1 MQYKKINNLLGWLC
15 FAIASITYILTL
27 EPSVS
32 FWDCG
37 EFISCAYRL
46 QVAHQPG
53 YPLFAMLGKM
63 FSLLSFGNTAKVPYF
78 TNMGS
83 AIASGATIMFL
94 FWTITAL
101 AKKLVQN
108 KADEAIDQP
117 RMILIMGAG
126 LVGALAFTYTDTFWF
141 SAVETIVFALSSL
154 CTAVVF
160 WAILK
165 WDAHADEP
173 GADRWIVFI
182 AYVVGLSIGIHLLNL
197 LTIPAIAIVYYFR
210 RHKNVHVWSAIGAF
224 FIGVL
229 ILVFVQYGIRGY
241 TIEIAAY
248 FDLFFVNTLGFGFWS
263 GALFFFLIIIAVII
277 AGIWYSTKYNKPLLN
292 LAFLCVAFIYFGY
305 SSFAYIPIRGTAN
318 PDLNNSHPDNAF
330 ILYGYLNR
338 VQYGETPLLYGQ
350 YFDAKVTDQTEGS
363 TIYRKGKTKYEDAGK
378 KQNYV
383 YDHTTFLP
391 RMYSSEGQD
400 PQFYR
405 EWLQMADQQ
414 APGGWDNLKWAASW
428 QIYQMYVRYFMW
440 NFVGRFNDEDGQQT
454 MGGFH
459 GYTDGDWTTGI
470 FDGAKHLPKT
480 VVGGPKIPGQGIQL
494 GNTYTP
500 LYALPFLIGLCGC
513 IYHFQRKKRDA
524 LVVLLLFFFTG
535 LAIVLYVN
543 QPSIQP
549 RERDYSYV
557 GSFYAF
563 AIWIGLGV
571 IALAELIRIKA
582 SAQGAAIGATAI
594 CLLAAPVLLASKEWK
609 DHDRSTK
616 MTPHDMAYDYL
627 ISCPPNAILFTYG
640 DNDTYS
646 LWYDQEVEG
655 IRPDVRIVN
664 LSLFTG
670 DWYIQQMQGKM
681 NKSAP
686 LPITM
691 PYDKYK
697 EGVRDIIYF
706 YDQKMAGGDSVK
718 DIFDFISSDDQ
729 RTMGK
734 FVKDGGFAT
743 YDQIQSVIN
752 STTPP
757 NATQAQKD
765 SVKQVVNDRLSGP
778 YMNYLPTKDFKIN
791 INADDVLKNHVIT
804 PDQKDRL
811 ASTIEWKY
819 TSNYVT
825 KENLAMLDILAHNNW
840 VRPICFT
847 TTIGQENLIGLQ
859 PYLYKEGFT
868 YHLIPFKP
876 DTTTKDQL
884 GKINSLVMYD
894 NMMNKFKYGN
904 FKNAK
909 YLDHES
915 TTMFYPVMI
924 STFLDLAQGLIKDGH
939 KDLAIKVLHKYDEVM
954 PDINPGLEVADRKII
969 MGQTAYELSDM
980 ALGNKFFNSVD
991 SYLTDQLDYNYE
1003 QMQSNSSGFNS
1014 RDVQYAISF
1023 INGMV
1028 GVTGDNH
1035 QTALNTKLKAQL
1047 TDYEAKFSA
1056 ILQQQRQ
1063 Q

>member
-15 FAIASITYILTL
+15 FAIASLTYILTL

-53 YPLFAMLGKM
+53 YPMFAMLGKV
-63 FSLLSFGNTAKVPYF
+63 FSLLSFGNNAKVPYF
-78 TNMGS
+78 TNLMS

-94 FWTITAL
+94 FWSITAI
-101 AKKLVQN
+101 AKKMLAGKPGDPEDQN
-108 KADEAIDQP
+108 RI
-117 RMILIMGAG
+117 ILIMGAG

-141 SAVETIVFALSSL
+141 SAVETIVFALSML

-173 GADRWIVFI
+173 GADKWLVFI
-182 AYVVGLSIGIHLLNL
+182 AYIIGLSIGIHLLNL
-197 LTIPAIAIVYYFR
+197 LTIPAIAMVYYFR
-210 RHKNVHVWSAIGAF
+210 RGKNISVSGAIGTF
-224 FIGVL
+224 LIGVL

-241 TIEIAAY
+241 SIKIAAY
-248 FDLFFVNTLGFGFWS
+248 FDLFFVNSLGTGFWS
-263 GALFFFLIIIAVII
+263 GAFVWFLII
-277 AGIWYSTKYNKPLLN
+277 AGILVAGIIYSIRNKKPLMN
-292 LAFLCVAFIYFGY
+292 LAFLCISFVYLGY
-305 SSFAYIPIRGTAN
+305 SSFAYIPIRATAN

-330 ILYGYLNR
+330 TLYGYLNR
-338 VQYGETPLLYGQ
+338 IQYGEAPLLYGQ
-350 YFDAKVTDQTEGS
+350 YFDAKVIDQTEGS
-363 TIYRKGKTKYEDAGK
+363 TLYRKGKTSYENAGK
-378 KQNYV
+378 KTNYV

-405 EWLQMADQQ
+405 QWLQMDEGA
-414 APGGWDNLKWAASW
+414 APTFADNLKWLASW
-428 QIYQMYVRYFMW
+428 QVYQMYVRYFLW
-440 NFVGRFNDEDGQQT
+440 NFVGRYNDADGQQS
-454 MGGFH
+454 M
-459 GYTDGDWTTGI
+459 TGI
-470 FDGAKHLPKT
+470 DGNWTSGILDGGRHLPKS
-480 VVGGPKIPGQGIQL
+480 VVGGPKIPNQGIQL
-494 GNTYTP
+494 GTTYTP
-500 LYALPFLIGLCGC
+500 LYALPLIIGLLGA

-571 IALAELIRIKA
+571 IALAELIRVKL
-582 SAQGAAIGATAI
+582 SPKVAAILATVV
-594 CLLAAPVLLASKEWK
+594 CLLAAPVIMAKQEWK
-609 DHDRSTK
+609 AHDRSTK
-616 MTPHDMAYDYL
+616 MTPHDMAYNYL

-670 DWYIQQMQGKM
+670 DWYIRQMQGKM
-681 NKSAP
+681 NASEP

-697 EGVRDIIYF
+697 EGVRDVIYF
-706 YDQKMAGGDSVK
+706 DDKKIAGSVEVK
-718 DIFDFISSDDQ
+718 EVFDFISSDDKAAQ
-729 RTMGK
+729 
-734 FVKDGGFAT
+734 VQ
-743 YDQIQSVIN
+743 YQSG
-752 STTPP
+752 
-757 NATQAQKD
+757 D
-765 SVKQVVNDRLSGP
+765 YG
-778 YMNYLPTKDFKIN
+778 NYLPTKNFKIT
-791 INADDVLKNHVIT
+791 INPDDVLKNHVIT
-804 PDQKDRL
+804 PEQKDKL
-811 ASTIEWKY
+811 ASVMEWKY

-840 VRPICFT
+840 KRPICFT
-847 TTIGQENLIGLQ
+847 TTIGNENLIGLQ

-876 DTTTKDQL
+876 DTSTHDQL
-884 GKINSLVMYD
+884 GKINSLVMYN
-894 NMMNKFKYGN
+894 NMMTKFKYGN
-904 FKNAK
+904 FKTAK

-915 TTMFYPVMI
+915 TTMFYPVMVT
-924 STFLDLAQGLIKDGH
+924 TFLDLADGLVKDGH
-939 KDLAIKVLHKYDEVM
+939 PDLAIKALHKFDDVM
-954 PDINPGLEVADRKII
+954 PDINPGLEVADRKIF
-969 MGQTAYELSDM
+969 MAQTAYGLHDNVL
-980 ALGNKFFNSVD
+980 ANKFITSVD
-991 SYLTDQLDYNYE
+991 NYIVDQLDYNYNLLKN
-1003 QMQSNSSGFNS
+1003 NSGNLDL
-1014 RDVQYAISF
+1014 RNVQYGVSF
-1023 INGMV
+1023 INAMV
-1028 GVTGDNH
+1028 GITSDNH
-1035 QTALNTKLKAQL
+1035 QTALSAKLSAQL
-1047 TDYEAKFSA
+1047 KDYSNKFA
-1056 ILQQQRQ
+1056 PVLQRQ
-1063 Q
+1063 QPQQ

>member
-1 MQYKKINNLLGWLC
+1 MQYKKINNRLGWLC
-15 FAIASITYILTL
+15 FAIASVTYILTL

-53 YPLFAMLGKM
+53 YPVFAMLGKM
-63 FSLLSFGNTAKVPYF
+63 FSLLSFGNNAKVPYF

-83 AIASGATIMFL
+83 ALASGATIMFL

-101 AKKLVQN
+101 AKKMLAD
-108 KADEAIDQP
+108 KADEAVDQS
-117 RMILIMGAG
+117 RMLLIMGAG

-154 CTAVVF
+154 CTAIVF

-173 GADRWIVFI
+173 GADRWIIFI

-210 RHKNVHVWSAIGAF
+210 RHKNVNVGSAIGAF
-224 FIGVL
+224 LIGAL

-241 TIEIAAY
+241 TIQIAAY
-248 FDLFFVNTLGFGFWS
+248 FDLFFVNSLGLGFWS
-263 GALFFFLIIIAVII
+263 GAFFFFLIIVAVLF
-277 AGIWYSTKYNKPLLN
+277 AGIWFSIKYHKPLLN
-292 LAFLCVAFIYFGY
+292 LAFLCVAFVYFGY

-330 ILYGYLNR
+330 TLYGYLNR
-338 VQYGETPLLYGQ
+338 VQYGENPLLFGQ
-350 YFDAKVTDQTEGS
+350 YFDAQPKRDENGAPIQTEGS
-363 TIYRKGKTKYEDAGK
+363 TIYRKGPTKYEDAGK
-378 KQNYV
+378 RTNYE

-391 RMYSSEGQD
+391 RMYSNEGQD

-405 EWLQMADQQ
+405 QWLQMGDQQ
-414 APGGWDNLKWAASW
+414 APTFTDNMKWMFSW
-428 QIYQMYVRYFMW
+428 QIYQMYVRYFLW
-440 NFVGRFNDEDGQQT
+440 NFVGRYNDQDGQQSST
-454 MGGFH
+454 GI
-459 GYTDGDWTTGI
+459 DGNWTSGI
-470 FDGAKHLPKT
+470 FDGGRHLPKS
-480 VVGGPKIPGQGIQL
+480 VVDGT
-494 GNTYTP
+494 TYTP
-500 LYALPFLIGLCGC
+500 LYALPLIIGLFGC
-513 IYHFQRKKRDA
+513 VYHFQRKKRDA
-524 LVVLLLFFFTG
+524 LIVLLLFFFTG

-571 IALAELIRIKA
+571 IALAELIKLITAPKN
-582 SAQGAAIGATAI
+582 AAIAATAI

-627 ISCPPNAILFTYG
+627 VSCPPNAILFTYG

-670 DWYIQQMQGKM
+670 DWYIHQMQGKM
-681 NKSAP
+681 NQSAP

-697 EGVRDIIYF
+697 EGVRDVVYSNEGIYNGNTG
-706 YDQKMAGGDSVK
+706 KSTPIAGYAEVK
-718 DIFDFISSDDQ
+718 DVFDFITSDDKSAQ
-729 RTMGK
+729 LPMQ
-734 FVKDGGFAT
+734 GGELA
-743 YDQIQSVIN
+743 
-752 STTPP
+752 
-757 NATQAQKD
+757 
-765 SVKQVVNDRLSGP
+765 
-778 YMNYLPTKDFKIN
+778 NYLPTKKLKIT
-791 INADDVLKNHVIT
+791 INADDVIKNHVIT
-804 PDQKDRL
+804 PDQKGRL
-811 ASTIEWKY
+811 DTVLEWKY
-819 TSNYVT
+819 TSGYVT
-825 KENLAMLDILAHNNW
+825 KDNLAMFDILAHNHW

-868 YHLIPFKP
+868 YRLIPFKP
-876 DTTTKDQL
+876 DTSTKDQL
-884 GKINSLVMYD
+884 GKINSLVMYN

-915 TTMFYPVMI
+915 TTMFYPVMVT
-924 STFLDLAQGLIKDGH
+924 TFLDLAQGLIKDGH
-939 KDLAIKVLHKYDEVM
+939 PDLALKVLHKYDEVM
-954 PDINPGLEVADRKII
+954 PDINPGLEVVDRKIFFA
-969 MGQTAYELSDM
+969 QTAYDLHDIV
-980 ALGNKFFNSVD
+980 LGNKFINSVD
-991 SYLTDQLDYNYE
+991 NYVTDQLDYNYYL
-1003 QMQSNSSGFNS
+1003 MKDNSGEFNS
-1014 RDVQYAISF
+1014 RDVQYGMSF
-1023 INGMV
+1023 LNGLI
-1028 GVTGDNH
+1028 GITSAGDIH
-1035 QTALNTKLKAQL
+1035 QTALTNKLKAQIK
-1047 TDYEAKFSA
+1047 DYENKFSA
-1056 ILQQQRQ
+1056 ILGRQ

>member
-15 FAIASITYILTL
+15 FAIASLTYILTL

-53 YPLFAMLGKM
+53 YPMFAMLGKM
-63 FSLLSFGNTAKVPYF
+63 FSLLSFGDNTKVPYF

-94 FWTITAL
+94 FWSITAI
-101 AKKLVQN
+101 AKKMLAGKPGEPEDQN
-108 KADEAIDQP
+108 
-117 RMILIMGAG
+117 RTILIMGAG

-141 SAVETIVFALSSL
+141 SAVETIVFALSML
-154 CTAVVF
+154 CTAIVF

-173 GADRWIVFI
+173 GADKWIVFI
-182 AYVVGLSIGIHLLNL
+182 AYVIGLSIGIHLLNL
-197 LTIPAIAIVYYFR
+197 LTIPAIAMVYYFR
-210 RHKNVHVWSAIGAF
+210 RGKNISVSGAIGTF
-224 FIGVL
+224 LIGVL

-241 TIEIAAY
+241 TIKIAAY
-248 FDLFFVNTLGFGFWS
+248 FDLFFVNSLGTGFWS
-263 GALFFFLIIIAVII
+263 GAFVWFLIIAAVLVGGII
-277 AGIWYSTKYNKPLLN
+277 YSIRNRKPLMN
-292 LAFLCVAFIYFGY
+292 LAFLCISFIYLGY
-305 SSFAYIPIRGTAN
+305 SSFAYIPIRATAN

-330 ILYGYLNR
+330 TLYGYLNR
-338 VQYGETPLLYGQ
+338 IQYGENPLLFGQ
-350 YFDAKVTDQTEGS
+350 YFDAKVIDQTEGN
-363 TIYRKGKTKYEDAGK
+363 TLYRKGKNSYENAGK
-378 KQNYV
+378 KTNYV

-391 RMYSSEGQD
+391 RMYSAEGQD

-405 EWLQMADQQ
+405 QWLQMSDGA
-414 APGGWDNLKWAASW
+414 APTFSDNLKWLGSW
-428 QIYQMYVRYFMW
+428 QIYQMYVRYFLW
-440 NFVGRFNDEDGQQT
+440 NFVGRYNDADGQQST
-454 MGGFH
+454 ASIDGNWTSGILDGG
-459 GYTDGDWTTGI
+459 
-470 FDGAKHLPKT
+470 KHLPKS
-480 VVGGPKIPGQGIQL
+480 VVDGT
-494 GNTYTP
+494 TYTP
-500 LYALPFLIGLCGC
+500 LYALPLIIGLLGA

-535 LAIVLYVN
+535 IAIVLYVN

-571 IALAELIRIKA
+571 IALAELIRVKL
-582 SAQGAAIGATAI
+582 SPKVAAILATGV
-594 CLLAAPVLLASKEWK
+594 CLLAAPVIMAKQEWK
-609 DHDRSTK
+609 AHDRSTK
-616 MTPHDMAYDYL
+616 MTPHDMAYNYL

-670 DWYIQQMQGKM
+670 DWYIRQMQGKM
-681 NKSAP
+681 NASEP

-697 EGVRDIIYF
+697 EGVRDVIYF
-706 YDQKMAGGDSVK
+706 DDKKIPGSV
-718 DIFDFISSDDQ
+718 DIKEVFDFISSDDKAAQ
-729 RTMGK
+729 
-734 FVKDGGFAT
+734 VQ
-743 YDQIQSVIN
+743 YQSG
-752 STTPP
+752 
-757 NATQAQKD
+757 D
-765 SVKQVVNDRLSGP
+765 FG
-778 YMNYLPTKDFKIN
+778 NYLPTKNFKIT

-811 ASTIEWKY
+811 ASVMEWKY

-825 KENLAMLDILAHNNW
+825 KENLALFDILAHNNW
-840 VRPICFT
+840 KRPICFT
-847 TTIGQENLIGLQ
+847 TTIGNENLVGLQ

-876 DTTTKDQL
+876 DTATHDQL

-904 FKNAK
+904 FKTAK
-909 YLDHES
+909 FLDHES
-915 TTMFYPVMI
+915 TTMFYPVMVT
-924 STFLDLAQGLIKDGH
+924 TFLDLADGLVKDGH
-939 KDLAIKVLHKYDEVM
+939 PDLAIKALHKFDDVM
-954 PDINPGLEVADRKII
+954 PDINPGLEVADRKIF
-969 MGQTAYELSDM
+969 MAQTAYGLHDNVL
-980 ALGNKFFNSVD
+980 ANKFINSVNN
-991 SYLTDQLDYNYE
+991 YIVDQLDYNYYLLKDN
-1003 QMQSNSSGFNS
+1003 NSALDLRN
-1014 RDVQYAISF
+1014 VQYGVSF
-1023 INGMV
+1023 INAMV
-1028 GVTGDNH
+1028 GITADNH
-1035 QTALNTKLKAQL
+1035 QTALSAKLSAELK
-1047 TDYEAKFSA
+1047 DYSNKFA
-1056 ILQQQRQ
+1056 PVLQRQ
-1063 Q
+1063 QQ